1 MMVTNAKA
9 LLLAA
14 GVILVAGCG
23 EKPQDQE
30 ADSKEP
36 AVAKEQAEQEAPP
49 PAEDVPV
56 TLPAEIDIWQSPQD
70 LVLSDV
76 TVYLGSELWLN
87 SMPVIGDDGSQP
99 ANKLHASIRL
109 LSRDMKPLPSG
120 VEIMQVMIAQDDQ
133 QWLAQENLEV
143 RSEGEMS
150 LEVSMRGG
158 PEWVPGS
165 KADIAVTVL
174 YQGQEQVVIQ
184 RDVLIS
190 QVF

>member
-1 MMVTNAKA
+1 MMGTDAKA

-14 GVILVAGCG
+14 GMVLVAGCG
-23 EKPQDQE
+23 ERAQDQE
-30 ADSKEP
+30 APSQDP
-36 AVAKEQAEQEAPP
+36 AVAEELAVQEAAPV
-49 PAEDVPV
+49 EDVPV
-56 TLPAEIDIWQSPQD
+56 TLPAEIDIWQSPQE

-76 TVYLGSELWLN
+76 AVYLGSELWLN

-99 ANKLHASIRL
+99 ADKLHASIRL
-109 LSRDMKPLPSG
+109 LTRDMKPLPQG
-120 VEIMQVMIAQDDQ
+120 VEILQVMVAQGDQ
-133 QWLAQENLEV
+133 QWLGQENLDV

-150 LEVSMRGG
+150 LEVSLRGG
-158 PEWVPGS
+158 PEWPAGS

-174 YQGQEQVVIQ
+174 YQGQELIVVQ

>member
-1 MMVTNAKA
+1 MMGTDAKA

-14 GVILVAGCG
+14 GIVLVAGCG
-23 EKPQDQE
+23 ERAQE
-30 ADSKEP
+30 QETESKDP
-36 AVAKEQAEQEAPP
+36 AVVEEQAEPEAPP
-49 PAEDVPV
+49 VEEVPV
-56 TLPAEIDIWQSPQD
+56 TLPAEIDIWQSPQE

-109 LSRDMKPLPSG
+109 LTRDMKPLPAG

-133 QWLAQENLEV
+133 QWLAQENLEIS
-143 RSEGEMS
+143 SEGEMS
-150 LEVSMRGG
+150 LAVSMRGG
-158 PEWVPGS
+158 PEWLPGS

-184 RDVLIS
+184 QEVLIS

>member
-1 MMVTNAKA
+1 MMGTDAKA

-14 GVILVAGCG
+14 GVVWVAGCG
-23 EKPQDQE
+23 ERAQE
-30 ADSKEP
+30 QEVGSKDP
-36 AVAKEQAEQEAPP
+36 AAVEEQAEPEAPVV
-49 PAEDVPV
+49 EDVPV
-56 TLPAEIDIWQSPQD
+56 TLPAEIDIWQSPQE

-109 LSRDMKPLPSG
+109 LSREMKPLPTG
-120 VEIMQVMIAQDDQ
+120 VEIMQVMVAQEDQ

-158 PEWVPGS
+158 PEWLPGS

>member
-1 MMVTNAKA
+1 MMRTDAKA
-9 LLLAA
+9 LLLTA
-14 GVILVAGCG
+14 GMVLVAGCG
-23 EKPQDQE
+23 ERAQE
-30 ADSKEP
+30 EETESKDP
-36 AVAKEQAEQEAPP
+36 AVVEEQAEPEAPP
-49 PAEDVPV
+49 VEEVPV
-56 TLPAEIDIWQSPQD
+56 TLPAEIDIWQSPQE

-109 LSRDMKPLPSG
+109 LTRDMKPLPAG

-133 QWLAQENLEV
+133 QWLAQENLEI

-158 PEWVPGS
+158 PEWLPGS

-184 RDVLIS
+184 QEVLIS

>member
-1 MMVTNAKA
+1 MMRTDARA

-14 GVILVAGCG
+14 GMILVTGCG
-23 EKPQDQE
+23 ERAQE
-30 ADSKEP
+30 AESKDP
-36 AVAKEQAEQEAPP
+36 AVVGEQADREAPS
-49 PAEDVPV
+49 AEEAPV
-56 TLPAEIDIWQSPQD
+56 TLPAEIDIWQSPQE
-70 LVLSDV
+70 LMLSDV

-109 LSRDMKPLPSG
+109 LTRDMKPLPKG

-133 QWLAQENLEV
+133 QWLAQENLEI

-158 PEWVPGS
+158 PEWLPGS

-184 RDVLIS
+184 QEVLIS

>member
-1 MMVTNAKA
+1 MMGTDAKA

-14 GVILVAGCG
+14 GIVLVAGCG
-23 EKPQDQE
+23 ERAQE
-30 ADSKEP
+30 QETESKDP
-36 AVAKEQAEQEAPP
+36 AVVEEQAEPEAPP
-49 PAEDVPV
+49 VEEVPV
-56 TLPAEIDIWQSPQD
+56 TLPAEIDIWQSPQE

-109 LSRDMKPLPSG
+109 LTRDMKPLPAG

-133 QWLAQENLEV
+133 QWLAQENLEI

-158 PEWVPGS
+158 PEWLPGS

-184 RDVLIS
+184 QEVLIS

>member
-1 MMVTNAKA
+1 MMGTSAKA

-14 GVILVAGCG
+14 GVIWVAGCG

-30 ADSKEP
+30 EGVQEP
-36 AVAKEQAEQEAPP
+36 TTAAEQAESEAPP
-49 PAEDVPV
+49 AEEVPV
-56 TLPAEIDIWQSPQD
+56 TLPAEVDIWQSPEE

-87 SMPVIGDDGSQP
+87 SMPVIGDDGSKP
-99 ANKLHASIRL
+99 ANKLHASVRL
-109 LSRDMKPLPSG
+109 LSREMKPLPSG

-143 RSEGEMS
+143 RAEGEMS
-150 LEVSMRGG
+150 LEVSLRGG
-158 PEWVPGS
+158 PEWLPGS
-165 KADIAVTVL
+165 KAEIAVTVL
-174 YQGQEQVVIQ
+174 YQGQEQILIQ

>member
-1 MMVTNAKA
+1 MMGTDAKA

-14 GVILVAGCG
+14 GVVLVAGCG
-23 EKPQDQE
+23 ERAQDQE
-30 ADSKEP
+30 VGSKDP
-36 AVAKEQAEQEAPP
+36 AAVEEQAEPEAPVV
-49 PAEDVPV
+49 EDVPV
-56 TLPAEIDIWQSPQD
+56 TLPAEIDIWQSPQE

-109 LSRDMKPLPSG
+109 LSREMKPLPTG
-120 VEIMQVMIAQDDQ
+120 VEIMQVMVAQEDQ

-158 PEWVPGS
+158 PEWLPGS

>member
-1 MMVTNAKA
+1 MMGTDAKA

-14 GVILVAGCG
+14 GIVLVAGCG
-23 EKPQDQE
+23 ERAQE
-30 ADSKEP
+30 EETESKDP
-36 AVAKEQAEQEAPP
+36 AVVEEQAEPEAPP
-49 PAEDVPV
+49 VEEVPV
-56 TLPAEIDIWQSPQD
+56 TLPVEIDIWQSPQE

-109 LSRDMKPLPSG
+109 LTRDMKPLPAG

-133 QWLAQENLEV
+133 QWLAQENLEI

-158 PEWVPGS
+158 PEWLPGS

-184 RDVLIS
+184 QEVLIS

>member
-1 MMVTNAKA
+1 MMGTDAKT

-14 GVILVAGCG
+14 GILFVAGCG
-23 EKPQDQE
+23 DMAKDKE
-30 ADSKEP
+30 AEGQQP
-36 AVAKEQAEQEAPP
+36 AAAEEHAEQVAPLVEDL
-49 PAEDVPV
+49 PA
-56 TLPAEIDIWQSPQD
+56 TLPAEVDIWQSPQE
-70 LVLSDV
+70 LILSDA

-109 LSRDMKPLPSG
+109 LTRDMKPLPQG
-120 VEIMQVMIAQDDQ
+120 VEILQVLVAQEEQ
-133 QWLAQENLEV
+133 LWLGQENLDV

-150 LEVSMRGG
+150 LEVSLRGG
-158 PEWVPGS
+158 PEWLPGS

-174 YQGQEQVVIQ
+174 YQGQEQVLIQ
-184 RDVLIS
+184 RGVLVS

>member
-1 MMVTNAKA
+1 MMETDAKA

-14 GVILVAGCG
+14 GVVLVAGCG
-23 EKPQDQE
+23 ERAQDQE
-30 ADSKEP
+30 VGSKDP
-36 AVAKEQAEQEAPP
+36 AAVEEQAEPEAPVV
-49 PAEDVPV
+49 EDVPV
-56 TLPAEIDIWQSPQD
+56 TLPAEIDIWQSPQE

-109 LSRDMKPLPSG
+109 LSREMKPLPTG
-120 VEIMQVMIAQDDQ
+120 VEIMQVMVAQEDQ

-158 PEWVPGS
+158 PEWLPGS

>member
-1 MMVTNAKA
+1 MMGTDAKA
-9 LLLAA
+9 FLLAA
-14 GVILVAGCG
+14 GIVLVAGCG
-23 EKPQDQE
+23 ERAQDQE
-30 ADSKEP
+30 TESKDP
-36 AVAKEQAEQEAPP
+36 AVVEEQAEPEAPP
-49 PAEDVPV
+49 VEEVPV
-56 TLPAEIDIWQSPQD
+56 TLPAEIDIWQSPQE
-70 LVLSDV
+70 LVLSEV

-109 LSRDMKPLPSG
+109 LTRDMKPLPAG

-133 QWLAQENLEV
+133 QWLAQENLEI

-158 PEWVPGS
+158 PEWLPGS

-184 RDVLIS
+184 QEVLIS

>member
-1 MMVTNAKA
+1 MK
-9 LLLAA
+9 
-14 GVILVAGCG
+14 GR
-23 EKPQDQE
+23 K
-30 ADSKEP
+30 SKRQNPKTP
-36 AVAKEQAEQEAPP
+36 AVVEEQAEPEAPP
-49 PAEDVPV
+49 VEEVPV
-56 TLPAEIDIWQSPQD
+56 TLPAEIDIWQSPQE
-70 LVLSDV
+70 LVLSEV

-109 LSRDMKPLPSG
+109 LTRDMKPLPTG

-158 PEWVPGS
+158 PEWLPGS

-184 RDVLIS
+184 QEVLIS

>member
-1 MMVTNAKA
+1 MIGTGAKR
-9 LLLAA
+9 LVLTV
-14 GVILVAGCG
+14 GIIVVAGCG
-23 EKPQDQE
+23 DMAQDKE
-30 ADSKEP
+30 AESQQP
-36 AVAKEQAEQEAPP
+36 TAVEEQAEQALPQVEDI
-49 PAEDVPV
+49 PA
-56 TLPAEIDIWQSPQD
+56 TLPAEVDIWQSPQE

-109 LSRDMKPLPSG
+109 LTRDMKPLPQG
-120 VEIMQVMIAQDDQ
+120 VEISQVMVAQDDQ
-133 QWLAQENLEV
+133 QWLGQENLDV

-150 LEVSMRGG
+150 LEVSLRGG
-158 PEWVPGS
+158 PEWLPGS

-174 YQGQEQVVIQ
+174 YQGQEQVLIQ
-184 RDVLIS
+184 RNVLIS